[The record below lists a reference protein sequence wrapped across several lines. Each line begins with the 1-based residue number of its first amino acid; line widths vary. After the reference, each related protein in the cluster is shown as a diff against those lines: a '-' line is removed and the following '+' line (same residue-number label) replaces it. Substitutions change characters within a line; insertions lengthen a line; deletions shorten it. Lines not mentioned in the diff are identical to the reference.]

1 MTIKSLIAVV
11 TLIQVLLKHH
21 SWRKWFLHSCFCL
34 FWCSRQSA
42 PDESFGP
49 SCDYQQLAEG
59 RTTKG
64 TAWEMLK
71 MQFPQMWEVAAEVFR
86 ISLQY
91 QKLHSLQLS
100 NLHLEDVGHLLWTR
114 GPRDEYEVV
123 RWRRKLWKCSDRLK
137 FAFENLSSFS
147 FYYIHNPLLKIREF
161 PGPGGR
167 SVTTQWG
174 KPKGIWMDLAH
185 RLGGHACLIIYLQLT
200 SWMERHAENCR
211 WYPCCCTAF
220 LFQISPVWC
229 SRSRKQFIVFSHF
242 WVKPAAVP
250 CANRLLIRD

>member
-1 MTIKSLIAVV
+1 MIPAQLFLFVLVFEAKRSRWELRSQLRLSAVG
-11 TLIQVLLKHH
+11 
-21 SWRKWFLHSCFCL
+21 R
-34 FWCSRQSA
+34 R
-42 PDESFGP
+42 PDKQGNGLRDVEDAVP
-49 SCDYQQLAEG
+49 TEI
-59 RTTKG
+59 
-64 TAWEMLK
+64 
-71 MQFPQMWEVAAEVFR
+71 WEVAAEVFR

-185 RLGGHACLIIYLQLT
+185 RLGGHACLIIFATHIVNGKTCWKLKMISLLLHCF
-200 SWMERHAENCR
+200 SLSDF
-211 WYPCCCTAF
+211 PCVM
-220 LFQISPVWC
+220 LPQ
-229 SRSRKQFIVFSHF
+229 
-242 WVKPAAVP
+242 
-250 CANRLLIRD
+250 

>member
-21 SWRKWFLHSCFCL
+21 SWRKCFLHSCFCL

-59 RTTKG
+59 RTIKG

-71 MQFPQMWEVAAEVFR
+71 MQFPQTWEVAAEVFR

-91 QKLHSLQLS
+91 QHLHSLQLS
-100 NLHLEDVGHLLWTR
+100 NLQLEDVGHLLWTG

-123 RWRRKLWKCSDRLK
+123 RWWRKCSDRLK
-137 FAFENLSSFS
+137 SAPENLSPISFCC
-147 FYYIHNPLLKIREF
+147 KI
-161 PGPGGR
+161 
-167 SVTTQWG
+167 
-174 KPKGIWMDLAH
+174 L
-185 RLGGHACLIIYLQLT
+185 
-200 SWMERHAENCR
+200 
-211 WYPCCCTAF
+211 CCKF
-220 LFQISPVWC
+220 VNFQVL
-229 SRSRKQFIVFSHF
+229 V
-242 WVKPAAVP
+242 VA
-250 CANRLLIRD
+250 L